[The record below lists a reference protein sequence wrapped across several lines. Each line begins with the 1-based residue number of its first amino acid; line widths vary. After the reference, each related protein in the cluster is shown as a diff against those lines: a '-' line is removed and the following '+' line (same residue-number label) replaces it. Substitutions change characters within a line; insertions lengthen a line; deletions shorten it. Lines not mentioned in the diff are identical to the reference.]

1 MTVDEKK
8 EVPSEEAVVD
18 VEAVAAHGDVGGGG
32 GGGVGSVVSS
42 VKEQILRKKKEERCP
57 LGENIYSV
65 LIVAPVI
72 SPAFLFSM
80 SIVAIKLIVLVIL
93 CTDINF
99 KELDIP
105 KVRVTVVK
113 FLLIPVAVAMQED
126 LMDSF
131 FFFANCVYDKSVL
144 QISASATKAKMY
156 FSYFLRTIDGLL
168 SLYVNYAVM
177 LTTDDTISVFL
188 NFAALQFLYSIDD
201 VFYELISEGFFGD
214 ALEHMTVLCGQVE
227 MARRYGK
234 NNYKILFFRVSW
246 LDTILFFFIL
256 TVCYI
261 GYIVVT
267 VATYTDNLKF
277 DSESSS

>member
-1 MTVDEKK
+1 MMADEKK
-8 EVPSEEAVVD
+8 EIPSEEAVVD
-18 VEAVAAHGDVGGGG
+18 VEAVAAQ
-32 GGGVGSVVSS
+32 GGVGSVVSS
-42 VKEQILRKKKEERCP
+42 VKEQILQEKKEERCR

-65 LIVAPVI
+65 LIVAPVM
-72 SPAFLFSM
+72 SWPFLFSM

-99 KELDIP
+99 QELSNT
-105 KVRVTVVK
+105 RTMVTVVK

-131 FFFANCVYDKSVL
+131 YFFANCVYCKRILD
-144 QISASATKAKMY
+144 ISSSATKAKMY
-156 FSYFLRTIDGLL
+156 FSYFLRTIDGILG
-168 SLYVNYAVM
+168 LYVNYAVM
-177 LTTDDTISVFL
+177 LTTDKIIPVFL

-214 ALEHMTVLCGQVE
+214 ALEHMTVLCGEVTLK
-227 MARRYGK
+227 RRYGK
-234 NNYKILFFRVSW
+234 NDYKILFFRVSW

-256 TVCYI
+256 SACYI

-267 VATYTDNLKF
+267 IATYTDAI
-277 DSESSS
+277 SR